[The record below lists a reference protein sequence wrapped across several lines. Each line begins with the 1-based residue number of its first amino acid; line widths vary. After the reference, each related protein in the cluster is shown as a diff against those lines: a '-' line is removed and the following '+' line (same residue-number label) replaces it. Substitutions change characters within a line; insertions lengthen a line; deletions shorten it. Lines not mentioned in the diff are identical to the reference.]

1 MKHIVLDIEG
11 TVAPAYYVHEVLFP
25 YSTRRMDAFLARFS
39 ASEAVQQCL
48 YETREIMKA
57 ETGYWIGMYEAQ
69 KVLMDWIRIDRKA
82 PPLKKLQGLIW
93 QEGFERGHLLAPFYP
108 DVKAQLEAW
117 KKKKITLSVYSSGSI
132 HAQQMFFKHSE
143 QGDLSGYITNWY
155 DLETGG
161 PKRAVESYALISM
174 ELGTPPKEM
183 LFFSDVPA
191 ELDAAKAAGWN
202 TVHVVRPGTEPG
214 NGTHPES
221 PSLELPKGIKL

>member
-11 TVAPAYYVHEVLFP
+11 TVAPADYVHNVLFP
-25 YSTRRMDAFLARFS
+25 YSFKRMDFFLSRN
-39 ASEAVQQCL
+39 SEKEIVQQCL
-48 YETREIMKA
+48 YETREIIKA
-57 ETGYWIGMYEAQ
+57 ETGYWIGVYEAQ
-69 KVLMDWIRIDRKA
+69 KMLMEWIRIDRKA

-93 QEGFERGHLLAPFYP
+93 QEGFERGHLVAPIYP
-108 DVKAQLEAW
+108 DVKAHLEEW

-132 HAQQMFFKHSE
+132 QAQQVFFKYSDA
-143 QGDLSGYITNWY
+143 GDLSGYITHWY

-174 ELGTPPKEM
+174 ELGAAPKDI

-202 TVHVVRPGTEPG
+202 TVHVVRPGTESG
-214 NGTHPES
+214 GSHPES
-221 PSLELPKGIKL
+221 ASLDLPKGMKL